1 MLVRLMPP
9 KARGIVMNLTNHLH
23 GDGEDLASIGK
34 KKTIN
39 SLGVEL
45 HLERGLIEVLDI
57 EIISFHTS
65 FSPSLFYND
74 TKGSWQ

>member
-23 GDGEDLASIGK
+23 GDGEGLASIGK

-45 HLERGLIEVLDI
+45 KEVLDI
-57 EIISFHTS
+57 EIIYFV
-65 FSPSLFYND
+65 SL
-74 TKGSWQ
+74 

>member
-1 MLVRLMPP
+1 MPP

-23 GDGEDLASIGK
+23 GDGKGLASIGK
-34 KKTIN
+34 KKTIL

-57 EIISFHTS
+57 EIIYFV
-65 FSPSLFYND
+65 SL
-74 TKGSWQ
+74 